1 MIHVG
6 KAQTRWWNNLNCT
19 QDLVSWNP
27 TSVNRHVKS
36 PVILSDLPRAVVDP
50 EKKGFPTKACTG
62 PLFRV
67 YNLHYI
73 LKSTTAFTHSLE
85 SSLLTG
91 MKHLSNP
98 ALFKGLVKLIS
109 MESLLA
115 GWRKFVW
122 IFPGKFNFGELWQA
136 NLVPYLLIANCL
148 DCPELWA
155 KEPKT
160 EKAVGLSINGAR
172 QKHSLYL
179 SLLCWSMKCS
189 TKEEKLWGRY
199 K

>member
-122 IFPGKFNFGELWQA
+122 IFPGQVQLWWTMTSKFSAIFA
-136 NLVPYLLIANCL
+136 NSKLSWLSWTLSQRAQNRESCWTVYKWC
-148 DCPELWA
+148 
-155 KEPKT
+155 KT
-160 EKAVGLSINGAR
+160 E
-172 QKHSLYL
+172 
-179 SLLCWSMKCS
+179 
-189 TKEEKLWGRY
+189 T
-199 K
+199 